1 LDDPS
6 SKWQD
11 AVLMAPRERLDIACV
26 ADDPGDRIFH
36 HPIVGHEA
44 AGRWAWSGYEH
55 RSDRWRDTMRLLSVV
70 LLIASLTLSVPAVAG
85 ESSRQA
91 TLYKNPQCG
100 CCEGYA
106 DYLRDNGFEVTVQP
120 THDLPLLH
128 RQYGVPEPLVGCH
141 TTLIDGYVVEG
152 HVPIGALL
160 RMLTER
166 PAIKGISLP
175 GMPAGSP
182 GMSGEKTQPFT
193 IYEIGDGE
201 PKVYAVE

>member
-1 LDDPS
+1 MRSPS
-6 SKWQD
+6 
-11 AVLMAPRERLDIACV
+11 VL
-26 ADDPGDRIFH
+26 
-36 HPIVGHEA
+36 
-44 AGRWAWSGYEH
+44 
-55 RSDRWRDTMRLLSVV
+55 
-70 LLIASLTLSVPAVAG
+70 LLIAILGLSTPVAAG
-85 ESSRQA
+85 DSGREA

-106 DYLRDNGFEVTVQP
+106 DYLRENGFQVNVQP

-128 RQYGVPEPLVGCH
+128 RQYGVPESLVGCH
-141 TTLIDGYVVEG
+141 TTVVDGYVVEG

-166 PAIKGISLP
+166 PDVRGISLP

-182 GMSGEKTQPFT
+182 GMFGEKTAPFT
-193 IYEIGDGE
+193 IYEIDDGE

>member
-1 LDDPS
+1 MR
-6 SKWQD
+6 
-11 AVLMAPRERLDIACV
+11 VL
-26 ADDPGDRIFH
+26 
-36 HPIVGHEA
+36 
-44 AGRWAWSGYEH
+44 S
-55 RSDRWRDTMRLLSVV
+55 LL
-70 LLIASLTLSVPAVAG
+70 LLVPTLALSTPAVAG

-106 DYLRDNGFEVTVQP
+106 NYLRENGFEVTVKP

-128 RQYGVPEPLVGCH
+128 RQHGVAEPLVGCH
-141 TTLIDGYVVEG
+141 TTLVNGYVVEG

-160 RMLTER
+160 RLLTER
-166 PAIKGISLP
+166 PTIKGISLP

-193 IYEIGDGE
+193 IYEIGEGE
-201 PKVYAVE
+201 PKVNAVE

>member
-1 LDDPS
+1 MR
-6 SKWQD
+6 
-11 AVLMAPRERLDIACV
+11 VLSIL
-26 ADDPGDRIFH
+26 
-36 HPIVGHEA
+36 
-44 AGRWAWSGYEH
+44 
-55 RSDRWRDTMRLLSVV
+55 
-70 LLIASLTLSVPAVAG
+70 LLIPTLVLSTPPVAG

-106 DYLRDNGFEVTVQP
+106 DYLRDNGFEVTVKP

-141 TTLIDGYVVEG
+141 TTLVEGYVVEG

-160 RMLTER
+160 RMLSER

-182 GMSGEKTQPFT
+182 GMFGEKAGPFT
-193 IYEIGDGE
+193 IYEIGDG
-201 PKVYAVE
+201 PTKVYGVE